1 MPTPSS
7 DFTARFLDLDEMMV
21 DFKFLW
27 PRKKEYS
34 PIAVEENQSPADEK
48 FLKETEIFQNPHDS
62 RNSSQTPWMV
72 LTFIFVGLS
81 GLLLFHDLRRG
92 GRGGFDTGFHNDMI
106 LARSAIKVSQVK
118 FTGGIKFY
126 DNGTMYRDNGPGPAY
141 VGPPTP
147 EMDDAWEQ
155 LIGTRYLAF
164 TEDQKSSFSV
174 RIDKGSADG
183 LYRAGPDTF
192 HSLHCVDKLRQTID
206 GYLYDIPEKV
216 DERRNNVLHIEHCL
230 DFLRQLVQCTS
241 DLTPIPLVY
250 SVGAGMEVPDF
261 EQVHTCRSFDT
272 IHRWAM
278 KQNQDALNTLE
289 S

>member
-1 MPTPSS
+1 
-7 DFTARFLDLDEMMV
+7 
-21 DFKFLW
+21 
-27 PRKKEYS
+27 
-34 PIAVEENQSPADEK
+34 
-48 FLKETEIFQNPHDS
+48 
-62 RNSSQTPWMV
+62 
-72 LTFIFVGLS
+72 
-81 GLLLFHDLRRG
+81 
-92 GRGGFDTGFHNDMI
+92 
-106 LARSAIKVSQVK
+106 
-118 FTGGIKFY
+118 
-126 DNGTMYRDNGPGPAY
+126 MYRDNGPGPAY
-141 VGPPTP
+141 VGRPTP

-183 LYRAGPDTF
+183 LYRAGPDVF

-206 GYLYDIPEKV
+206 GYMYDMPEKV
-216 DERRNNVLHIEHCL
+216 DESRNNVFHIEHCL

-250 SVGAGMEVPDF
+250 SVGAGIEVPDF

-289 S
+289 EEEEQ